1 MAIKK
6 FKPTSP
12 GRRQMTS
19 STFEEITTS
28 TPEKSLL
35 VPGKKSG
42 GRNNAGRITQRHT
55 GGGHKQRY
63 RLIDFKRD
71 KKEIPAKVATI
82 EYDPNRSARIAL
94 LNYADGE
101 KRYILAPVGINVGDQ
116 IIKRPLITEKSN
128 LQREAGQTVTFEVA
142 RDANKIEIKQAIEKA
157 FKVKVKDVR
166 TMVTAGKAKRVG
178 RTVGKR
184 SAVKKAYVTLA
195 EGTIDF
201 FGV

>member
-1 MAIKK
+1 M
-6 FKPTSP
+6 KP
-12 GRRQMTS
+12 
-19 STFEEITTS
+19 
-28 TPEKSLL
+28 L
-35 VPGKKSG
+35 
-42 GRNNAGRITQRHT
+42 H
-55 GGGHKQRY
+55 
-63 RLIDFKRD
+63 
-71 KKEIPAKVATI
+71 
-82 EYDPNRSARIAL
+82 
-94 LNYADGE
+94 
-101 KRYILAPVGINVGDQ
+101 Q

-128 LQREAGQTVTFEVA
+128 LQREAGQIVTFEVA
-142 RDANKIEIKQAIEKA
+142 RNANKIEIKQAVEQA